1 LGKVGFRVALSKK
14 LSLFNCKYCF
24 NRYQQFQDRFK
35 TGLLLI
41 KNISFPSENGV
52 LHLEEKFMAPATY
65 TRLIRFLQEDLAIS
79 RASID
84 VAERVGGNEQR
95 QRDRDPN
102 SLPMV
107 LWQYGLVTLEQ
118 LDKIFDWLA
127 QAY

>member
-1 LGKVGFRVALSKK
+1 
-14 LSLFNCKYCF
+14 
-24 NRYQQFQDRFK
+24 
-35 TGLLLI
+35 
-41 KNISFPSENGV
+41 
-52 LHLEEKFMAPATY
+52 MAPATY

-79 RASID
+79 PASIA
-84 VAERVGGNEQR
+84 VAERVGGDEKR

-118 LDKIFDWLA
+118 LDKIFDWLS

>member
-1 LGKVGFRVALSKK
+1 
-14 LSLFNCKYCF
+14 
-24 NRYQQFQDRFK
+24 
-35 TGLLLI
+35 
-41 KNISFPSENGV
+41 
-52 LHLEEKFMAPATY
+52 MAPATY

-95 QRDRDPN
+95 QRDKDPN

>member
-1 LGKVGFRVALSKK
+1 
-14 LSLFNCKYCF
+14 
-24 NRYQQFQDRFK
+24 
-35 TGLLLI
+35 
-41 KNISFPSENGV
+41 
-52 LHLEEKFMAPATY
+52 MAPATY

-79 RASID
+79 PASIA
-84 VAERVGGNEQR
+84 VAERTSGDKQR
-95 QRDRDPN
+95 QRDQDPN